1 MIVPSIDLMKGHA
14 VQLVGGKEMAIDAG
28 EPMAVAERFSVA
40 GELAVIDLDAALGR
54 GSNRELIQ
62 RLVRRFR
69 CRVGGGIRTVDA
81 ALDWLDA
88 GAEQVILGTAATP
101 ELLRQLPRER
111 VIAAVDSVDSRVV
124 VEGWQVETKR
134 RLPDRVAE
142 LQDLVGGFLV
152 TFVEREGRL
161 EGTDLERARAAVQ
174 GAGRARVTV
183 AGGVSTVDEI
193 AEIDAIG
200 ADAQVGMA
208 LYNGQLPLA
217 DAIAAPL
224 TSDRPD
230 RLWPTVV
237 CDEDGR
243 ALGLAYSSLE
253 SLRDAVDRRRGIY
266 QSRSRGLWVKGETSG
281 DVQELLEVRPDCD
294 RDALRFTVR
303 QHGRGFCHRGTWTCW
318 GPTSGLEALERRLAE
333 RLSSEDA
340 RSYSR
345 SVVRDPGRLG
355 SKLDEEAEELG
366 RARQHVDVVWEA
378 ADLLYFTA
386 LKLASSGVAW
396 REVLRE
402 LERRD
407 RVTRRRDGS
416 RKYSSESSSDKM
428 GGGQ

>member
-161 EGTDLERARAAVQ
+161 EGTDLERARAVVQ

-366 RARQHVDVVWEA
+366 RARQHADVVWEA

-416 RKYSSESSSDKM
+416 RKYSSESSSDTK